1 LLALL
6 VKRLPVKQALNEIKW
21 YNGLSMGRKIRIKAG
36 SILVT
41 AELNETSTAE
51 AVWQVLPIKGKANR
65 WGEEIYF
72 SIPVSLEPENAR
84 EVVSA
89 GDLGYWPPGTAFCI
103 FFGPTPM
110 SRGEEI
116 RPASPVNVFGKI
128 IGDASIFR
136 QVTSGTEITINKK
149 TEG

>member
-1 LLALL
+1 LEEALS
-6 VKRLPVKQALNEIKW
+6 EIKW
-21 YNGLSMGRKIRIKAG
+21 YNGAGVGRRIRIKAG
-36 SILVT
+36 SIKAI
-41 AELNETSTAE
+41 AELNETRTAE
-51 AVWQVLPIKGKANR
+51 AVWQALPITGEANR

-72 SIPVSLEPENAR
+72 SIPVSLEEEDAR
-84 EVVSA
+84 GVVSL

-110 SRGEEI
+110 SKRQEI

-128 IGDASIFR
+128 IGDARVLR
-136 QVTSGTEITINKK
+136 QVTSGTEITINKE

>member
-1 LLALL
+1 
-6 VKRLPVKQALNEIKW
+6 
-21 YNGLSMGRKIRIKAG
+21 MGRKIRIKAG

-51 AVWQVLPIKGKANR
+51 AVWQALPIKGKANR

-72 SIPVSLEPENAR
+72 SIPVSLEEENAR

-110 SRGEEI
+110 SRGQEI

-128 IGDASIFR
+128 IGDAKVLR
-136 QVTSGTEITINKK
+136 RVTSGTEITITKE
-149 TEG
+149 TES